1 MLQLNPTN
9 PELIDTHAHLY
20 APEFDADRTEV
31 WQRAKDQG
39 IQHIF
44 LPNVD
49 QHSIAAMLDFA
60 ALDPNHLHP
69 MIGLHPCSVNENYQ
83 EELKLVQQWLNKHP
97 FCAIGEIGLDLY
109 WDKTWL
115 SAQEE
120 AFLTQVDW
128 AITRKL
134 PVVIHSRESTD
145 LIIKHLKPIA
155 SDNLRGIFHC
165 FSGTVAQ
172 AMEIIDMGFLL
183 GIGGVLTFKKAGLDQ
198 VVSQIPLQH
207 LVLETDAPYLAPV
220 PYRGKRNES
229 SYTKIVAQKLA
240 EILETDI
247 EEVAAVTSANAK
259 RLFGLTSEHTF

>member
-1 MLQLNPTN
+1 MQLNPTN

-20 APEFDADRTEV
+20 AQEFDADRMEV

-60 ALDPNHLHP
+60 AMDPEHLHP
-69 MIGLHPCSVNENYQ
+69 MIGLHPCSVKADYQ
-83 EELKLVQQWLNKHP
+83 EELELVRQWLDKRP
-97 FCAIGEIGLDLY
+97 FCAIGEIGIDLY

-120 AFLTQVDW
+120 AFLTQVHW
-128 AITRKL
+128 AMERQL

-145 LIIKHLKPIA
+145 LIISHLKPIA

-207 LVLETDAPYLAPV
+207 IVLETDAPYLAPV

-229 SYTKIVAQKLA
+229 SYTKIVAEKLA
-240 EILETDI
+240 EILGTDI

-259 RLFGLTSEHTF
+259 RLFGITHK